1 MFHPMALA
9 LILTVS
15 LTAKKRYMQDAQ
27 LARNKTYME
36 IVKTKLLA
44 KKNVMEDQEKYK
56 VV

>member
-1 MFHPMALA
+1 MAPA
-9 LILTVS
+9 PTLTVS
-15 LTAKKRYMQDAQ
+15 LTVKKRYMQDV
-27 LARNKTYME
+27 LLGRNKTYME

>member
-1 MFHPMALA
+1 MAPA

-15 LTAKKRYMQDAQ
+15 LTVKKRYMQDA
-27 LARNKTYME
+27 LLERNRTYME
-36 IVKTKLLA
+36 IVKTRLLA